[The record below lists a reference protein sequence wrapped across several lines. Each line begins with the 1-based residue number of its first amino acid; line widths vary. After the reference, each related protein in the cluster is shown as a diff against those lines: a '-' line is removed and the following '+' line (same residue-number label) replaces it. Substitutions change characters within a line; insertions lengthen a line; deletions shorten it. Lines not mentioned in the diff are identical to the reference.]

1 MNIKIPKIKI
11 PANVSRAIC
20 RSGFKIK
27 KASPEILVGTGI
39 VGGIVATVMACKA
52 TTKASDILDKAKT
65 DIETIHY
72 VASDDQFKDQYNE
85 EDLKKDLTIAY
96 VKTGVELVKT
106 YAPSV
111 IVGAVSIGCVL
122 AGHNIIRQRNI
133 ALTAALSTA
142 LKDFKDYRGRLVERF
157 GEDLDKELRFNIK
170 AKEIEEV
177 VTHEDGT
184 TEVVKSIVNVADPN
198 SISDYAFFFDD
209 GCLGWT
215 KDPETNFLI
224 AKSIQ
229 NQMNIKLQLEGLV
242 YLNDV
247 RAAFGLP
254 KTKAGAVVGWLYDEN
269 NPTGDNY
276 IDFGIFDQDNER
288 ARAFVNGFERTL
300 LIDPNVDGNVW
311 ELIS

>member
-1 MNIKIPKIKI
+1 MNIKVPKIKI

-27 KASPEILVGTGI
+27 KASPEILLGTGI

-72 VASDDQFKDQYNE
+72 VASDEQFKDEYDE

-96 VKTGVELVKT
+96 VKTGVDLVKT

-133 ALTAALSTA
+133 ALTAAFSTV

-198 SISDYAFFFDD
+198 TNSDYTFFFDES
-209 GCLGWT
+209 CLGHT

-224 AKSIQ
+224 VKSIQ
-229 NQMNIKLQLEGLV
+229 EQMNMKLKIDGIVL
-242 YLNDV
+242 LNDV
-247 RAAFGLP
+247 REAFGLP
-254 KTKAGAVVGWLYDEN
+254 KTRAGMVVGWLYNEKD
-269 NPTGDNY
+269 PTGDNF
-276 IDFGIFDQDNER
+276 IDLGIFNQDSER
-288 ARAFVNGFERTL
+288 ARAFVNGFERNL
-300 LIDPNVDGNVW
+300 LIDPNVDGYIYD
-311 ELIS
+311 LIS

>member
-27 KASPEILVGTGI
+27 KASPEILLGTGI

-52 TTKASDILDKAKT
+52 TTKASEILDKAKT
-65 DIETIHY
+65 DIETIHD
-72 VASDDQFKDQYNE
+72 VAESEQFKDKYNE
-85 EDLKKDLTIAY
+85 EDFKKDLTITY
-96 VKTGVELVKT
+96 VKTGVDLVKT

-111 IVGAVSIGCVL
+111 LVGAVSIGCVL

-133 ALTAALSTA
+133 ALTAAFSTV
-142 LKDFKDYRGRLVERF
+142 LKDFNDYRGRLVERF
-157 GEDLDKELRFNIK
+157 GEDLDKELRFNVK

-198 SISDYAFFFDD
+198 TNSDYTFFFDD
-209 GCLGWT
+209 GCRGWT
-215 KDPETNFLI
+215 KDAETNFLV

-229 NQMNIKLQLEGLV
+229 QHMNMKLQLEGVVL
-242 YLNDV
+242 LNDV
-247 RAAFGLP
+247 REAFGLP
-254 KTKAGAVVGWLYDEN
+254 KTRAGCVVGWIYDEN
-269 NPTGDNY
+269 NPTGDNF
-276 IDFGIFDQDNER
+276 IDLGIFNQDNER
-288 ARAFVNGFERTL
+288 ARAFVNGFERVL
-300 LIDPNVDGNVW
+300 KIDPNVDGYIYD
-311 ELIS
+311 LIS